1 MSVSREAFSSMQVHP
16 DYLPAEW
23 IPLRV
28 ASTIVSV
35 SPRTLRRWIGR
46 GLPVYQAGPRTKLL
60 VRVRDIERFLTRKH
74 VPSVDIGKMVD
85 EVVSELKR

>member
-1 MSVSREAFSSMQVHP
+1 MIVSQDVLSNIQVHF
-16 DYLPAEW
+16 DCLPAEW

-28 ASTIVSV
+28 AASIVSV

-46 GLPVYQAGPRTKLL
+46 GLPVYQSAPRAKLL
-60 VRVRDIERFLTRKH
+60 VRVRDIETFLKRKH

-85 EVVSELKR
+85 EVVSELHR